1 MWKLAAAL
9 AACVSIAHAQER
21 AGQVVF
27 ALGEAQRITPQGKVT
42 ALARGDAVFEGDT
55 VRTGA
60 DSHVQLR
67 MVDEGRIAVRPDS
80 ELRVK
85 RYREELAFLE
95 LVRGAFR
102 SLTGKIGLYDKARY
116 RIESSRVVLGI
127 RGTDHET
134 HLRVSGADAGTYNRV
149 SAGGTYLQT
158 PQGRVDLEAGQSG
171 FAPLG
176 AEGAPVLL
184 PATPAFMLASL
195 PPARPNSGPALREGS
210 PGDEQRLQMPE
221 PPPRAGASAH
231 SNGRGPGSSGEV
243 RGGAPERPRPPA
255 RSGR

>member
-80 ELRVK
+80 
-85 RYREELAFLE
+85 
-95 LVRGAFR
+95 
-102 SLTGKIGLYDKARY
+102 
-116 RIESSRVVLGI
+116 
-127 RGTDHET
+127 
-134 HLRVSGADAGTYNRV
+134 
-149 SAGGTYLQT
+149 
-158 PQGRVDLEAGQSG
+158 
-171 FAPLG
+171 
-176 AEGAPVLL
+176 
-184 PATPAFMLASL
+184 
-195 PPARPNSGPALREGS
+195 
-210 PGDEQRLQMPE
+210 
-221 PPPRAGASAH
+221 
-231 SNGRGPGSSGEV
+231 
-243 RGGAPERPRPPA
+243 
-255 RSGR
+255 